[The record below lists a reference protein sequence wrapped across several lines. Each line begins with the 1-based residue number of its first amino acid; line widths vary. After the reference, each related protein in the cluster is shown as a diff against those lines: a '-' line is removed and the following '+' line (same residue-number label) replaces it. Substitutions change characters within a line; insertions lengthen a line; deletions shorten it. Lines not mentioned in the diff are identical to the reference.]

1 MDLVIFGV
9 IALVMVVAI
18 TYQIYL
24 DFENWLKK
32 MRGEKR

>member
-1 MDLVIFGV
+1 MDSVIFGV

-24 DFENWLKK
+24 DMKDYLKK
-32 MRGEKR
+32 KGEKR